1 MSRERSDPSEQ
12 GPHPASPVNPNPAA
26 FFEIALGACQEAQE
40 AAGGPVDRFYSIG
53 GLALRLRFAGRALIP
68 LIAPALEHLF
78 VQPVE
83 APAFT
88 IHLWDSVSSGTTM
101 PAAPWSLEDYGPRGE
116 VRGYGD
122 ERFHTVF
129 HLGSHTLK
137 MLDARQNVGLFWIR
151 DARDVPFYESAAPL
165 QAILH
170 RWMGMNGHQLLHA
183 GAVGMASG
191 GVLLAGRGGSGKT
204 STALA
209 CVFGGLLYA
218 GDDYVLLSDEGV
230 PLIYS
235 LYNSAK
241 LDPDNLDRFPHLA
254 ERVVNSD
261 RLDTEKAVVF
271 LHQHWPEQV
280 SSGFALRAIAVV
292 RVGGGRRTE
301 ISAAPSAMALKALAP
316 STVLQLSGAGQCDF
330 RRIASL
336 VERVPCFSLDLG
348 TEPDEIAR
356 TISTLLPQL
365 QESDG
370 ASGLGSSGRGRS
382 DQSERRPSALIAR
395 GMGWD
400 HE

>member
-1 MSRERSDPSEQ
+1 MSRERSDRSQQ
-12 GPHPASPVNPNPAA
+12 GPHPAAPDNPNPAA
-26 FFEIALGACQEAQE
+26 FFETALQACKEAQE

-53 GLALRLRFAGRALIP
+53 GLVLRLRFAGRALVP
-68 LIAPALEHLF
+68 LIAPALEHLV
-78 VQPVE
+78 VQPAE
-83 APAFT
+83 TPAFT

-101 PAAPWSLEDYGPRGE
+101 PSAPWSLEDYGPRGE
-116 VRGYGD
+116 VRGYND

-151 DARDVPFYESAAPL
+151 DARDVPFYESGAPL

-170 RWMGMNGHQLLHA
+170 RWMGANGHQLLHA

-209 CVFGGLLYA
+209 CVFAGLLYA

-230 PLIYS
+230 PFVYS

-254 ERVVNSD
+254 GRVVNSD

-271 LHQHWPEQV
+271 LHQHWPDQV
-280 SSGFALRAIAVV
+280 SSGFPLRAIAVV
-292 RVGGGRRTE
+292 RIGDGRRTE
-301 ISAAPSAMALKALAP
+301 ISVAPPAMALKALAP
-316 STVLQLSGAGQCDF
+316 STVLQLSGAGRRDF
-330 RRIASL
+330 KRIASL
-336 VERVPCFSLDLG
+336 VKRVPCFCLDVG
-348 TEPDEIAR
+348 TEPGEIAR
-356 TISTLLPQL
+356 TISTLLSQL
-365 QESDG
+365 QESAG

-382 DQSERRPSALIAR
+382 DRSDRLPSAPIAR
-395 GMGWD
+395 GMG
-400 HE
+400 

>member
-1 MSRERSDPSEQ
+1 MSRERSDPPEQ
-12 GPHPASPVNPNPAA
+12 GPHPASPDNPNPAA
-26 FFEIALGACQEAQE
+26 FFETALGVCEEAQE

-53 GLALRLRFAGRALIP
+53 GLVLCLRFAGRALVP
-68 LIAPALEHLF
+68 LIAPALEHLV
-78 VQPVE
+78 VQPAE
-83 APAFT
+83 TPAFT
-88 IHLWDSVSSGTTM
+88 IHLWDSISSGTTM
-101 PAAPWSLEDYGPRGE
+101 SAAPWSLEDYSPRGE
-116 VRGYGD
+116 VRGYTD

-137 MLDARQNVGLFWIR
+137 MLDARQNVGLFWIH

-209 CVFGGLLYA
+209 CVFAGLLYA
-218 GDDYVLLSDEGV
+218 GDDYVLLSNEGV
-230 PLIYS
+230 PFVHS

-254 ERVVNSD
+254 GRVVNND

-271 LHQHWPEQV
+271 LHQHWPNQV
-280 SSGFALRAIAVV
+280 SSGFPLRAIGVV
-292 RVGGGRRTE
+292 RAGGGRCTE
-301 ISAAPSAMALKALAP
+301 VSAAPSALALKALAP
-316 STVLQLSGAGQCDF
+316 STVLQLSGAGQRDL
-330 RRIASL
+330 RRIANL
-336 VERVPCFSLDLG
+336 VKRVPCFSLDLG

-356 TISTLLPQL
+356 TISALLSQL

-370 ASGLGSSGRGRS
+370 ASGRGRS
-382 DQSERRPSALIAR
+382 DRSDRTPSTSIAR
-395 GMGWD
+395 GTG
-400 HE
+400 